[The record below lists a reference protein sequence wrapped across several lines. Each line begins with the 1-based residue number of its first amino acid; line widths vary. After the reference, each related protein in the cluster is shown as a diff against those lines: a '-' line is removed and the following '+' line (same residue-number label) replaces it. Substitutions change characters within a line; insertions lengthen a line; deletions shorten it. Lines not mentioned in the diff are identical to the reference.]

1 MRVYHGSSQL
11 VTVPMFGVGKPT
23 NDYGPGFYCTQDLE
37 LAKEWAC
44 AEDRD
49 GFANQYRLDMDGL
62 ACLDLGGEDWHILN
76 WLAVLLE
83 NRVFD
88 LSYPVAVQGKK
99 FILDRFLP
107 PYKDFDVVIG
117 YRADDS
123 YYSFARAF
131 LSNTISLEQLSRAMR
146 LGKLGTQVVLRSP
159 RAFEAIWKEC
169 SYPAPASIYHVR
181 RVARDRKAREDFRG
195 IQEETPLTVGCY
207 LLDIIREDWNNE
219 DPRLR

>member
-1 MRVYHGSSQL
+1 M
-11 VTVPMFGVGKPT
+11 TVPMFGVGKPT

-62 ACLDLGGEDWHILN
+62 TCLDLGGEDWHILN

-88 LSYPVAVQGKK
+88 LSYPVAVQGRK

-107 PYKDFDVVIG
+107 PYRDFDVVIG

-123 YYSFARAF
+123 YFSFARAF
-131 LSNTISLEQLSRAMR
+131 LSNTISLGQLSRAMR

>member
-1 MRVYHGSSQL
+1 M
-11 VTVPMFGVGKPT
+11 TVPMFGVGKPT

-62 ACLDLGGEDWHILN
+62 TCLDLGGEDWHILN

-88 LSYPVAVQGKK
+88 LSYPVAVQGRK

-107 PYKDFDVVIG
+107 PYRDFDVVIG

-123 YYSFARAF
+123 YFSFARAF
-131 LSNTISLEQLSRAMR
+131 LSNTISLEQLNRAMR

-181 RVARDRKAREDFRG
+181 RVARDRKAREDFRR
-195 IQEETPLTVGCY
+195 IQEETTLAEGCY

>member
-1 MRVYHGSSQL
+1 M
-11 VTVPMFGVGKPT
+11 TVPMFGVGKPT

-123 YYSFARAF
+123 YFSFARAF
-131 LSNTISLEQLSRAMR
+131 LSNTIPLEQLSLAMR

-181 RVARDRKAREDFRG
+181 RVGRDRKAREDFRG

>member
-1 MRVYHGSSQL
+1 M
-11 VTVPMFGVGKPT
+11 TVPMFGVGKPT

-123 YYSFARAF
+123 YFSFARAF
-131 LSNTISLEQLSRAMR
+131 LSNTIPLEQLSLAMR

>member
-1 MRVYHGSSQL
+1 MIYSSFFSDKAWQLKLPYSPAQFSRGGTDIRLEPQLFIKLKEQGRVPAH
-11 VTVPMFGVGKPT
+11 VI
-23 NDYGPGFYCTQDLE
+23 
-37 LAKEWAC
+37 
-44 AEDRD
+44 EDRLHP
-49 GFANQYRLDMDGL
+49 YR
-62 ACLDLGGEDWHILN
+62 
-76 WLAVLLE
+76 
-83 NRVFD
+83 
-88 LSYPVAVQGKK
+88 K

-123 YYSFARAF
+123 YFSFARAF
-131 LSNTISLEQLSRAMR
+131 LANTISLEQLSRAMR

-181 RVARDRKAREDFRG
+181 RVARDRKAREDFRR
-195 IQEETPLTVGCY
+195 IQEETPLAEGCF
-207 LLDIIREDWNNE
+207 LFDIIREDWNNE

>member
-1 MRVYHGSSQL
+1 M
-11 VTVPMFGVGKPT
+11 TVPMFGVGKPT

-62 ACLDLGGEDWHILN
+62 TCLDLGGEDWHILN

-88 LSYPVAVQGKK
+88 LSYPVAVQGRK

-107 PYKDFDVVIG
+107 PYRDFDVVIG

-123 YYSFARAF
+123 YFSFARAF
-131 LSNTISLEQLSRAMR
+131 LSNTISLEQLSRTMR

-181 RVARDRKAREDFRG
+181 RVARDRKAREDFRR
-195 IQEETPLTVGCY
+195 IQEETTLAEGCY